1 MVCAIFV
8 ESRVTPASMISA
20 AKYANRHTVKGRQC
34 EMKIRLYT
42 FKELMDRIKSP
53 GYGLMQVGKNYVF
66 IRRNFE

>member
-1 MVCAIFV
+1 
-8 ESRVTPASMISA
+8 MISA